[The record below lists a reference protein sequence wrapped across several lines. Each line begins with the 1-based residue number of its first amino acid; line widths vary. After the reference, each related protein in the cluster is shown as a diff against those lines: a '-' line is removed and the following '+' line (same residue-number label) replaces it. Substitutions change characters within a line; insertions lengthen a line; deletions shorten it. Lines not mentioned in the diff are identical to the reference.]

1 MKLIKFLSLMLLSI
15 IMIIL
20 FVSCVAENSD
30 DNDKNPYKGKSYTVT
45 FEANGGNA
53 VEPKTIKENQALS
66 ESIIPTKDGYKFDG
80 WFLNAELTTEASFP
94 ITITNDVTLYAKWLK
109 YHTVRFETN
118 GGSSIESQVAT
129 EKDVIDSIKAPR
141 KEDFVFDGWY
151 LDAELTTVA
160 IFPLSP
166 KNDTVLYAKWLRV
179 SDMISCKNVHL
190 KCWNGYDDTATYY
203 VTPAGFDL
211 DRLNELG
218 YTMKIIVTYQVYYEK
233 DYDVPLGIGYA
244 GAPEYNASLI
254 NSKNYGDVD
263 EDMPTSTSASYRSLE
278 WILNISDLKN
288 EQLRLIFNT
297 DNIQNIVYFKN
308 ITVSYT
314 CY

>member
-1 MKLIKFLSLMLLSI
+1 
-15 IMIIL
+15 
-20 FVSCVAENSD
+20 
-30 DNDKNPYKGKSYTVT
+30 
-45 FEANGGNA
+45 
-53 VEPKTIKENQALS
+53 
-66 ESIIPTKDGYKFDG
+66 
-80 WFLNAELTTEASFP
+80 
-94 ITITNDVTLYAKWLK
+94 
-109 YHTVRFETN
+109 
-118 GGSSIESQVAT
+118 
-129 EKDVIDSIKAPR
+129 
-141 KEDFVFDGWY
+141 
-151 LDAELTTVA
+151 
-160 IFPLSP
+160 
-166 KNDTVLYAKWLRV
+166 
-179 SDMISCKNVHL
+179 
-190 KCWNGYDDTATYY
+190 
-203 VTPAGFDL
+203 
-211 DRLNELG
+211 
-218 YTMKIIVTYQVYYEK
+218 MKIIVTYQVYYEK